1 MTDEPDVS
9 ETVFQQYR
17 DVQQSGLTNM
27 VMKSQVRRVAESMG
41 HTELVRFIDGDDYYA
56 LLENYEQLQERYA

>member
-1 MTDEPDVS
+1 MTDEPNVS

-17 DVQQSGLTNM
+17 DVQESGLTNM

-41 HTELVRFIDGDDYYA
+41 HTELVRFINAEDYYA